1 MIKIRLVLITLI
13 MSYLLGCASNPVT
26 GEQDFV
32 LMTEDQE
39 IELGETFSKEVLKQY
54 RAYDDP
60 KLQAYVSKLVEELAA
75 NSHRNHLI
83 FHVTVLDSPEVNA
96 FALPG
101 GYIYITR
108 GIMAYMNTEAELAG
122 VLGHEI
128 GHVTARHSVRQHSA
142 STVAGILSAAVA
154 IASGTSEAGD
164 ATNIASTALVRGY
177 GRGHELEADRLGAEY
192 LAKTGYDPEEM
203 IEVVG
208 ILKNQEEFDK
218 KLAEAE
224 GREPRGYHGL
234 FSTHPSNDKRLQEVI
249 SAAKIYKSDYTRK
262 EDGTFLKL
270 TNGMVFGSSEREG
283 VLRNN
288 QFYHK
293 NLGITLTFPKQWK
306 IDNLTSQL
314 IATTQARDA
323 IMEVTLEDLNKKQTP
338 EEFIKTEF
346 AKDLKAGEKITTPT
360 YEGYTGIGVVD
371 TPFGKQD
378 TRIGVVFKDKQVYKF
393 LATAKTPELM
403 DKYDSEFISTI
414 SSLRALKPEEEKL
427 AEANRI
433 KLIKA
438 KKGDTFEKYAESS
451 PLTSY
456 AADQLRLINDLFP
469 DGQPT
474 PGEYIKIIQ

>member
-1 MIKIRLVLITLI
+1 MNKIYLIFLSLI

-26 GEQDFV
+26 GQQDFV

-39 IELGETFSKEVLKQY
+39 IDLGEKYSKEVLRQY

-60 KLQAYVSKLVEELAA
+60 DLQAYVSRIVEELAA

-83 FHVTVLDSPEVNA
+83 FHATVLDSPEVNA

-108 GIMAYMNTEAELAG
+108 GIMAYMNSEAELAG

-128 GHVTARHSVRQHSA
+128 GHVTARHSVKQHSA
-142 STVAGILSAAVA
+142 STVTGLFATVIAATAGVA
-154 IASGTSEAGD
+154 QAGD
-164 ATNIASTALVRGY
+164 AANIAGTALVRGY

-192 LAKTGYDPEEM
+192 LAKTGYDPQEM
-203 IEVVG
+203 IDVVE
-208 ILKNQEEFDK
+208 ILKDQEEFDK

-224 GREPRGYHGL
+224 GREPRRYHGL

-249 SAAKIYKSDYTRK
+249 SAAKVYKSDNTRK

-270 TNGMVFGSSEREG
+270 TDGMVFGTSEREG
-283 VLRNN
+283 VLRNHK
-288 QFYHK
+288 FYHRK
-293 NLGITLTFPKQWK
+293 LGITLAFPKNWK
-306 IDNLTSQL
+306 IDNLPTEL
-314 IATTQARDA
+314 IATTQTKDA
-323 IMEVTLEDLNKKQTP
+323 IMQVTLEDLNKKRSP
-338 EEFIKTEF
+338 EEFIKAEF
-346 AKDLKAGEKITTPT
+346 GEDLKAGEKISTES
-360 YEGYTGIGVVD
+360 YKGYTGIAVVN
-371 TPFGKQD
+371 TPFGRQD
-378 TRIGVVFKDKQVYKF
+378 TRIGVVFKDKQVFKF

-403 DKYDSEFISTI
+403 DQYDNEFISTI
-414 SSLRALKPEEEKL
+414 SSLRALKPEEDKL
-427 AEANRI
+427 AEARRI

-438 KKGDTFEKYAESS
+438 KEGDTFEKYARSS

-456 AADQLRLINDLFP
+456 ATDQLRLINGLFP

-474 PGEYIKIIQ
+474 PGEFVKIIQ